1 MPLRI
6 KKVLIDVDVKHVL
19 VVRNGWQQFVDRFNL
34 FKIAF
39 RPRMTARKHGED
51 HNLSLRQTLTQL
63 CNDRLNAKCNIG
75 RRVAA
80 TIIGANHDRHQ
91 LGRDAVHFP
100 ILKTP
105 QNILRAVAAHSQV

>member
-1 MPLRI
+1 MPVRI

-19 VVRNGWQQFVDRFNL
+19 VVRNGWQQFVDRFDL
-34 FKIAF
+34 FKIALESWV
-39 RPRMTARKHGED
+39 TARKHGED